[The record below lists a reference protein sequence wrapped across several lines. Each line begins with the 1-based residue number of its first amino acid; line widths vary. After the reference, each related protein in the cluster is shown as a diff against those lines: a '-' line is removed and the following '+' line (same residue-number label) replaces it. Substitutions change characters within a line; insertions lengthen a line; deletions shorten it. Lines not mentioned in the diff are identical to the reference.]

1 MTGNEPNPLLTTL
14 AALKIAIENL
24 ETLSLGGPL
33 GRAADAASLSA
44 ALSTEDV
51 AILTAIQ
58 DRLGALTTP
67 AAGSANKLLTDLLAK
82 FPDQSGSKVPVV
94 ETALAALIGALADA
108 PASISADETISTLS
122 SLIALLKASKN
133 LDIDISGY
141 LSTLAGAVTS
151 SKVQVDIKTIAAG
164 TTFIG
169 QVGSQSFKVL
179 QSFTRP
185 ADTTAYTALDC
196 IGPVTTPAIMT
207 QDLAS
212 YGATV
217 GRFLVITNA
226 RIISSIKGSG
236 LSVNIAIMPTTFVAT
251 ADNAELS
258 IDDTTAA
265 LGGMVI
271 PCNNFYSFAVNSRCV
286 SDPGYWKMQLAA
298 ASTTIFFALQA
309 ANAYTPTSGEV
320 FTVVMEGHFE

>member
-1 MTGNEPNPLLTTL
+1 
-14 AALKIAIENL
+14 
-24 ETLSLGGPL
+24 
-33 GRAADAASLSA
+33 
-44 ALSTEDV
+44 
-51 AILTAIQ
+51 
-58 DRLGALTTP
+58 
-67 AAGSANKLLTDLLAK
+67 
-82 FPDQSGSKVPVV
+82 V